1 MAASFPLLSD
11 ICQMR
16 LDFDNF
22 DITETTA
29 GVCTDSLTVTGPTG
43 RNPMDLCGTLTGM
56 HRKSQNLPPPPL
68 QTKSLILN
76 IGSVRTIVF
85 HAKSSQNRTNF
96 NSQVHTANVL
106 SVEIADICL
115 QSQSK
120 NKHLLVLQ
128 IFVCD

>member
-56 HRKSQNLPPPPL
+56 HRKSHNLPPL

-76 IGSVRTIVF
+76 IGSAQTIVF
-85 HAKSSQNRTNF
+85 CAKSSQNRNNF

>member
-1 MAASFPLLSD
+1 MLHKASFSD

-56 HRKSQNLPPPPL
+56 HRKSHNLPPAPSDK
-68 QTKSLILN
+68 KS
-76 IGSVRTIVF
+76 
-85 HAKSSQNRTNF
+85 
-96 NSQVHTANVL
+96 
-106 SVEIADICL
+106 DP
-115 QSQSK
+115 
-120 NKHLLVLQ
+120 
-128 IFVCD
+128 